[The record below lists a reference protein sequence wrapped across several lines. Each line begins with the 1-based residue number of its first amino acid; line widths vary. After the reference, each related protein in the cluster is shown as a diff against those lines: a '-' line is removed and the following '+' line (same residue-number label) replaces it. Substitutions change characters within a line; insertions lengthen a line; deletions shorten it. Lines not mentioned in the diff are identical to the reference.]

1 MNEGIVDLAW
11 LFCKRAKEK
20 GLDEEDIKWVL
31 ERVLERFDNFECLGP
46 AEHGE
51 HKNGRCG

>member
-20 GLDEEDIKWVL
+20 GLDEEDIKWVKKSL
-31 ERVLERFDNFECLGP
+31 LSGTDQRPGSPYGILP
-46 AEHGE
+46 
-51 HKNGRCG
+51 KRCGS